1 MTNKLIKIKIIGSDA
16 VLEISEHDLKRKLV
30 SRQITLNDLF
40 FDEVGKN
47 WLEINEYPEVKKWNI
62 PIKLRS

>member
-1 MTNKLIKIKIIGSDA
+1 MTNKSLKIKIIGSDA
-16 VLEISEHDLKRKLV
+16 VLEISEHDLKRKIV
-30 SRQITLNDLF
+30 SKQISLNDLF